1 MSDPQ
6 HDPFRICGTTI
17 DGKYRVLSVVGAGG
31 FGVVYRGVHEGFGAA
46 IAIKC
51 LRLPAEL
58 SPAAQD
64 DLVRQLRG
72 EGRLLLQL
80 SRLSSAIVQ
89 ALDIGAFTAASGAK
103 VPYLV
108 LEWLDGDTL
117 ASHLRRLRAGGGGAL
132 SRREAI
138 ALLDPA
144 ARALAVAH
152 AQRIAHRDIKP
163 ENLFLAE
170 AGGRRSLKVLDFGIA
185 KVLLEPLSPTEAL
198 AATTA
203 GTPVLT
209 PRYGAPEQFD
219 RRFGATGPWTDVFA
233 LALVFVELV
242 TGRPALEGDS
252 VAALYSAAVDP
263 HRRPTLRGRG
273 AAAPEPVERVLLRAL
288 GVAPRERYPDAG
300 AFWDALLAAE
310 GVSPGAQAAATTA
323 EHQGG
328 AAAFRP
334 PAGAA
339 ALEPTVP
346 GPVDAPARGRD
357 AAPGRYPDP
366 VQAYS
371 ARPIGAGSG
380 PAQAS
385 SGPGS
390 TPASAPAATAAT
402 GPTRP
407 AGALPWGAIAGLA
420 AALAVGSG
428 VAIALRRWDKAATT
442 APPVPTA
449 IAAPTGDPAAPRPVS
464 NVPEAATLYREA
476 LQAFRDG
483 APDVA
488 DRTMARA
495 VAADRAL
502 SAGHLRLALW
512 RFRQR
517 PIEAREEFQ
526 LALRHRAALDARDAA
541 LLDAAEAYVRQPSD
555 AAAWERR
562 LDAAIAR
569 FPADPELLVYL
580 GNARHARL
588 GFDAAIEAYDRAIA
602 ADRGY
607 VVAWVHKGESLGMKG
622 DVAAELEAYRDCAET
637 APGATLCL
645 SNRVRL
651 LARQGDCKGVEED
664 ARRWMSIDPGA
675 ASAARHLALALQA
688 RSAPRESV
696 LLALQQSWTLEV
708 ERDRRWKELRDR
720 AAIAAL
726 DGDFEQAVQLAR
738 DWQREVAGR
747 TEQEVHASPAL
758 ELARLYREMGMPR
771 EAGRVADDFLHR
783 MSAWHEPATTGD
795 WTIAFLPY
803 SYHAASMT
811 KAAFDEAR
819 AAWIARVQSKWRA
832 GAQAQQAEPRW
843 AFWAEAHAAAVETP
857 EEAAEAL
864 RAIPADQPLPPERW
878 RWLSLDLT
886 IGKVYALSGKAG
898 EAIAPL
904 RRVARSCVALFEPF
918 TMVQAHR
925 YLGQALE
932 ASGDTA
938 GAAEAYGAVV
948 ARWGRARPRSI
959 TADEARARLAALGKR
974 PSGPR

>member
-64 DLVRQLRG
+64 DLVRQLRS

-89 ALDIGAFTAASGAK
+89 ALDIGAFTAEGGAK

-198 AATTA
+198 ATTTA
-203 GTPVLT
+203 GPPVLT

-252 VAALYSAAVDP
+252 VAALYSAAVHP
-263 HRRPTLRGRG
+263 HQRPTLRGRG

-310 GVSPGAQAAATTA
+310 GLSPGAQAATA
-323 EHQGG
+323 AELQGDG
-328 AAAFRP
+328 AAWPP
-334 PAGAA
+334 PAGAAA

-346 GPVDAPARGRD
+346 VDAPRRGPHAPPGRD
-357 AAPGRYPDP
+357 RDA

-371 ARPIGAGSG
+371 GQP
-380 PAQAS
+380 PA
-385 SGPGS
+385 
-390 TPASAPAATAAT
+390 TVSAPAQVSSASASPATSAPAAT

-407 AGALPWGAIAGLA
+407 AVALPWRAAFGLA

-428 VAIALRRWDKAATT
+428 VAIALKRWDRS
-442 APPVPTA
+442 APPVVPATA
-449 IAAPTGDPAAPRPVS
+449 AIPAPTGDLAAPRPVS
-464 NVPEAATLYREA
+464 SVPEAATFYREA

-483 APDVA
+483 APEVA

-562 LDAAIAR
+562 LEAAIAR

-580 GNARHARL
+580 GNTRHARL

-664 ARRWMSIDPGA
+664 ARRWMSIDPRA
-675 ASAARHLALALQA
+675 APAARHLALALQA

-696 LLALQQSWTLEV
+696 LLALQQSWALEA
-708 ERDRRWKELRDR
+708 EGDRKWKELRDR

-758 ELARLYREMGMPR
+758 ELARLYREMGLPR

-783 MSAWHEPATTGD
+783 MSAWHEPATAGD

-803 SYHAASMT
+803 SYRAASMS
-811 KAAFDEAR
+811 KAAFDDAR

-832 GAQAQQAEPRW
+832 GAQAQQTEPRW
-843 AFWAEAHAAAVETP
+843 AFWAEAHAASVETP

-932 ASGDTA
+932 AAGDAA

-959 TADEARARLAALGKR
+959 TAEEARARLAALGKP